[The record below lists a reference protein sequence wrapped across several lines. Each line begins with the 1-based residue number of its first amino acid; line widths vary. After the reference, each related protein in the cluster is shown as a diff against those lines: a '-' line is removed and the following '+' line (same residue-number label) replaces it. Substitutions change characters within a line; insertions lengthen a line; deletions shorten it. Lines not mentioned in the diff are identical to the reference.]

1 MVFAISAT
9 ASDAQGTFTVMKEI
23 IKSIFEKHGV
33 GSIRPAVIVYGDMAS
48 VRLNFDEV
56 ITDLNDL
63 RKRIDNLIRN
73 SGTPDLTEAMSLAR
87 VVFVGARPH
96 VKKVLVIIT
105 DDQSD
110 SKSWEI
116 KMKARELEE
125 DEIEVVSVGIGA
137 EVNIP
142 QLKETTSYKENVIAT
157 NNTGGNTDELTDRIL
172 EIMLKSK

>member
-73 SGTPDLTEAMSLAR
+73 SGTPDLTEAMSLAK

-110 SKSWEI
+110 SKEI

-142 QLKETTSYKENVIAT
+142 QLKETTFYRENVIAT
-157 NNTGGNTDELTDRIL
+157 NNTGDNTDELTDRIL